1 MVRFSGKS
9 FRHGEK
15 IRLHESVHK
24 TNLEIRVTSR
34 KVRLKSAKNLYL
46 RHRFFEKIRQI
57 HRFFYIF
64 RQKLQIL
71 CRNQAHPSVHLARGG
86 RVLIARQLSP
96 PAWRETRPLAVF
108 PHKKPGIHT
117 KWIPGRNHLQPVCA
131 RGADLQRCRRRTRAL
146 LEVLDAALNQR
157 LELVTN
163 GELRD
168 VLVEACTGAL
178 RVAHLAQNATIGA
191 GNTLD
196 S

>member
-1 MVRFSGKS
+1 MRAPAMRDSS
-9 FRHGEK
+9 HRPSGEK
-15 IRLHESVHK
+15 
-24 TNLEIRVTSR
+24 
-34 KVRLKSAKNLYL
+34 
-46 RHRFFEKIRQI
+46 
-57 HRFFYIF
+57 
-64 RQKLQIL
+64 
-71 CRNQAHPSVHLARGG
+71 P
-86 RVLIARQLSP
+86 
-96 PAWRETRPLAVF
+96 RPLAAF

-117 KWIPGRNHLQPVCA
+117 KWIPGRNRLQPASAHV
-131 RGADLQRCRRRTRAL
+131 ADLRRCRRHARVL

>member
-1 MVRFSGKS
+1 MVHFSGKS
-9 FRHGEK
+9 FRLGEK
-15 IRLHESVHK
+15 IRLASGALQVRPELVPAHTARLARNPSTPSISAQETRYPHEMD
-24 TNLEIRVTSR
+24 TG
-34 KVRLKSAKNLYL
+34 LKS
-46 RHRFFEKIRQI
+46 
-57 HRFFYIF
+57 
-64 RQKLQIL
+64 
-71 CRNQAHPSVHLARGG
+71 LATCE
-86 RVLIARQLSP
+86 P
-96 PAWRETRPLAVF
+96 
-108 PHKKPGIHT
+108 
-117 KWIPGRNHLQPVCA
+117 
-131 RGADLQRCRRRTRAL
+131 AL

>member
-9 FRHGEK
+9 FRLGEK
-15 IRLHESVHK
+15 IRLASGARPARPGLVP
-24 TNLEIRVTSR
+24 TCVAR
-34 KVRLKSAKNLYL
+34 
-46 RHRFFEKIRQI
+46 
-57 HRFFYIF
+57 
-64 RQKLQIL
+64 
-71 CRNQAHPSVHLARGG
+71 LARNLVYSQHFRTRNPVSTRSRY
-86 RVLIARQLSP
+86 RVEIAL
-96 PAWRETRPLAVF
+96 RPRSHAPLTCGFTVVAHV
-108 PHKKPGIHT
+108 
-117 KWIPGRNHLQPVCA
+117 
-131 RGADLQRCRRRTRAL
+131 ADLRRCRRRTRTL

-157 LELVTN
+157 LELITN